1 MRLARQVVASENPPG
16 PGLEVSWK
24 NQRTKWWMFMMFQH
38 AMIDYRDGNKQDI
51 SKYGNGKS
59 HIFHRFNDCPSKHI
73 NLPSNALVRVFSSQR
88 PMEKCRGKLAGANP
102 ILTFPSAHH
111 LRRPES
117 MAKADWVCRVSMM
130 LGLNPFQN
138 TKAT

>member
-1 MRLARQVVASENPPG
+1 MVDVHDVPAR
-16 PGLEVSWK
+16 
-24 NQRTKWWMFMMFQH
+24 H
-38 AMIDYRDGNKQDI
+38 DYRDGNKQDI

-59 HIFHRFNDCPSKHI
+59 HIFHRFDDCPSKHI
-73 NLPSNALVRVFSSQR
+73 NLPSNALVRVFSSQQR